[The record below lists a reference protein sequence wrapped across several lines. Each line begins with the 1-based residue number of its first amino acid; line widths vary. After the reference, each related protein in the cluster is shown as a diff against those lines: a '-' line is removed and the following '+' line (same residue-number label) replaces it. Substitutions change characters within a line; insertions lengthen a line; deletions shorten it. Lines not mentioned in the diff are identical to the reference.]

1 MFSLDLFI
9 YFERIAEIEGERER
23 ERGSLS
29 TSLYLR
35 WSQWPALCQDEVRR
49 HEFYMVFHL
58 GVRSPSS

>member
-9 YFERIAEIEGERER
+9 YFERIAETEGER

-35 WSQWPALCQDEVRR
+35 WSQWLALCQDEVGR